1 MKKRFLLIALW
12 GLTLSVAYSQ
22 KTVKDANAVSRQVSS
37 FHAIEISGG
46 IDLYLSQGNAEA
58 VAVTAENKEDRD
70 RIVTEVENG
79 VLKIYFEKKSLGIN
93 WRGGRKMKAYVSA
106 KTIDA
111 LSASGGSDVQVD
123 GTLNGSALHVSLSG
137 GADFKGRVTMN
148 ELAFS
153 ASGGSDVSVSG
164 KAGKLNLKASGGSD
178 VHVYDLTSDYCTVSS
193 SGGSDVYVTVNKEI
207 KAEASGGSDV
217 HYKGGAAVT
226 SSKSGGSS
234 VKKVG

>member
-1 MKKRFLLIALW
+1 MKKRFALIALL
-12 GLTLSVAYSQ
+12 GLILSFAHSQ
-22 KTVKDANAVSRQVSS
+22 KTVKDANAVNRHVSG

-46 IDLYLSQGNAEA
+46 IDLFLSQGNEEA
-58 VAVTAENKEDRD
+58 VAVSAEDSEDRD
-70 RIVTEVENG
+70 RIVTRVEDG
-79 VLKIYFEKKSLGIN
+79 VLKIYYEKKSLGIN

-106 KTIDA
+106 KTIDG

-123 GTLNGSALHVSLSG
+123 GILNGSTLHVSLSG
-137 GADFKGRVTMN
+137 GSDFKGKLSMN

-164 KAGKLNLKASGGSD
+164 KAGNLKLNASGGSD
-178 VHVYDLTSDYCTVSS
+178 VHAYELTSDYCTVNS

-207 KAEASGGSDV
+207 KAEASGGSDI
-217 HYKGGAAVT
+217 HYKGSAAVT

>member
-79 VLKIYFEKKSLGIN
+79 GTENIFRKEKPGYQLERWPKNESLCIGQNNRRTVGLRRI
-93 WRGGRKMKAYVSA
+93 G
-106 KTIDA
+106 
-111 LSASGGSDVQVD
+111 
-123 GTLNGSALHVSLSG
+123 
-137 GADFKGRVTMN
+137 
-148 ELAFS
+148 
-153 ASGGSDVSVSG
+153 
-164 KAGKLNLKASGGSD
+164 
-178 VHVYDLTSDYCTVSS
+178 CT
-193 SGGSDVYVTVNKEI
+193 G
-207 KAEASGGSDV
+207 
-217 HYKGGAAVT
+217 
-226 SSKSGGSS
+226 
-234 VKKVG
+234 